1 MGIISVE
8 TPDGIK
14 QVEIEGEVPTEEE
27 QVLIQQTFF
36 QDSGPPDPATTPF
49 DELQAYYQKQQPT
62 DEVSDIAP
70 TVEGQVT
77 DSGVRYEFGKRDTAQ
92 EQEEFLTQVYG
103 PES

>member
-36 QDSGPPDPATTPF
+36 QDSGP
-49 DELQAYYQKQQPT
+49 
-62 DEVSDIAP
+62 
-70 TVEGQVT
+70 
-77 DSGVRYEFGKRDTAQ
+77 
-92 EQEEFLTQVYG
+92 
-103 PES
+103 